1 MILHFLPRD
10 FARYTKALEQSLQAQ
25 GGTVETVWH
34 PGGHEIRSSEI
45 DAVREFLSVYGE

>member
-1 MILHFLPRD
+1 MPGAAD
-10 FARYTKALEQSLQAQ
+10 AGAGKEPSGA

-34 PGGHEIRSSEI
+34 PAGDEIRSSGEI